1 MAGGGQLRGDRVE
14 VGDDEARVRLAR
26 WDEHRL
32 DADVQFLGARL
43 EPPAAAYGQRLRLRE
58 LRQAEQLAVER
69 ARVPLTAG
77 WSGDLHVV
85 DAEDCHLPRST
96 IAQVSAAPPRLE
108 DTLVTGYKRL
118 ASNAP
123 DRLKDL
129 ELRTLDI
136 LFSSVFLILL
146 SPLALAIALLMLVTS
161 GRPVLYRGQRVG
173 RGGHFFEM
181 LKFRTLKP
189 GAEERIGQYLGE
201 ELVRRTDIELTRIG
215 RWLKA
220 SQLDEI
226 PQLWNVLRG
235 DMSFVGPRPIRPRF
249 FTELAHDLP
258 AYWQRLVIRP
268 GLTGFAQVRRGY
280 ETSMAEKLAH
290 DLEWIADRSVRLYLR
305 TLVITA
311 ARVLRQTLTRHP

>member
-1 MAGGGQLRGDRVE
+1 MVDPGD
-14 VGDDEARVRLAR
+14 G
-26 WDEHRL
+26 
-32 DADVQFLGARL
+32 
-43 EPPAAAYGQRLRLRE
+43 
-58 LRQAEQLAVER
+58 
-69 ARVPLTAG
+69 
-77 WSGDLHVV
+77 
-85 DAEDCHLPRST
+85 HLPRST

-136 LFSSVFLILL
+136 LFSSVFLLL
-146 SPLALAIALLMLVTS
+146 FSPVALVIALIMLLTS

-201 ELVRRTDIELTRIG
+201 ELVRRTDVELTRIG

-249 FTELAHDLP
+249 FTDLAHDLP
-258 AYWQRLVIRP
+258 AYWQRLVVRP
-268 GLTGFAQVRRGY
+268 GVTGFAQVRRGY

-305 TLVITA
+305 TLAITA
-311 ARVLRQTLTRHP
+311 VRVLRQTLTRHP